1 MEAETIA
8 LRLRAA
14 VDQGLTAA
22 LITPDRMLT
31 RQVAAALDRW
41 DITPDDSGGLPLAL
55 SPPGRLLRQTADL
68 MGATCTADRLLAL
81 LKHPL
86 THTGTDRGDHLRHTR
101 DLELHVRRKGLPF
114 PTGTDIRAWSA
125 DGREAW
131 CIWLADMLD
140 RMATVTDSPLE
151 TLTTTHITLTERLAA
166 GPADGSGTLWD
177 DANGRAARGLC
188 DQLLTHADAGGT
200 LTPRDYAAL
209 FSTLIAQEQA
219 RAPEGHPQILILG
232 TLEARVQTHDLVILA
247 GLNEGTWPALPPP
260 DPWLNRAMR
269 QQAGLLLP
277 ERQIGLSAHDYQQ
290 AIAAP
295 QVWLTRSIRS
305 ADAQTVPSRWLLR
318 LTNLLEGLPD
328 QNGPQALTA
337 MRQRGGEWLAQATAL
352 SATPDAPRAIR
363 PSPRPPVDA
372 RPKRLSVTAIPRL
385 IRDPYAIYAEHVL
398 KLRALDPL
406 TPEPD
411 ALLRGELIHLILQ
424 RFIAGPNTVP
434 ALMAAT
440 ETVLAEHCPWPT
452 TRTLWRARIARI
464 APWFVATES
473 ERQTLGTPAVIEQL
487 GKYPIPGF
495 DFTLSAR
502 ADRIDLTPDGRALI
516 YDYKSGNP
524 PTDKQQRAFEKQL
537 LLEAALVERGAF
549 RPRPPPRGGCRL
561 YRPERQDRPRPAG
574 RPAPRPGVGRIP
586 DPPAPLGRP
595 VTRLHRPQ
603 FRRAQRGTTGLRPP
617 RPVRR
622 MGPRHQTHG
631 GGRPMTRHPATE
643 RQVQAADPR
652 ASTWV
657 SANAGSGKTRV
668 LTDRVARLLLSGVS
682 PAHIL
687 CLTYTKAAAAEMQNR
702 LFRRLGDWAMKPDD
716 TLLAELADLGTDIAL
731 SDLPRARRLFA
742 QAMEVPG
749 GLRIQTIHA
758 FCAGLLRRFPLECGV
773 SPQFKEMDDRAAA
786 LLRAEVM
793 DSLATAP
800 ETEALA
806 RIFTGSTL
814 DDLLQDIAGRR
825 DAFAAPFDEPAVRR
839 TLDLPPAFTEQDLID
854 SILDPATRA
863 DLARFVTLCAG
874 GSSTDQKNADRLS
887 RLGHTLADIE
897 TLESCFL
904 FGETAANPFGAK
916 IGTVPTKATRARDP
930 DLCARIDDLMAIVQ
944 DARPT
949 RLALAA
955 LDRTRTL
962 HAFARPYLAAL
973 DTAKTRRGLVDFDD
987 LIWRARA
994 LLTDPAVAQWVLFK
1008 LDGGIDHILVDE
1020 AQDTSP
1026 LQWQVIR
1033 ALAQEFAAGE
1043 GAHPDRER
1051 TIFVVGDLKQS
1062 IYSFQGAEPE
1072 AFGQMQ
1078 AHFAAELARIARG
1091 LTPLSLDYS
1100 FRSAQAVLRVV
1111 DLTFLTYPDGL
1122 GDRTPTHIAFHETLP
1137 GRVDLWDPIPP
1148 VTEDKDDRP
1157 WHEPMDITGQRHHT
1171 AILADRIATECAR
1184 MIDQETRPSPRTAT
1198 SPAAPSARA
1207 TS

>member
-1 MEAETIA
+1 
-8 LRLRAA
+8 
-14 VDQGLTAA
+14 V
-22 LITPDRMLT
+22 
-31 RQVAAALDRW
+31 
-41 DITPDDSGGLPLAL
+41 
-55 SPPGRLLRQTADL
+55 
-68 MGATCTADRLLAL
+68 
-81 LKHPL
+81 
-86 THTGTDRGDHLRHTR
+86 
-101 DLELHVRRKGLPF
+101 
-114 PTGTDIRAWSA
+114 
-125 DGREAW
+125 
-131 CIWLADMLD
+131 
-140 RMATVTDSPLE
+140 
-151 TLTTTHITLTERLAA
+151 
-166 GPADGSGTLWD
+166 
-177 DANGRAARGLC
+177 
-188 DQLLTHADAGGT
+188 
-200 LTPRDYAAL
+200 
-209 FSTLIAQEQA
+209 
-219 RAPEGHPQILILG
+219 
-232 TLEARVQTHDLVILA
+232 
-247 GLNEGTWPALPPP
+247 
-260 DPWLNRAMR
+260 
-269 QQAGLLLP
+269 
-277 ERQIGLSAHDYQQ
+277 
-290 AIAAP
+290 
-295 QVWLTRSIRS
+295 
-305 ADAQTVPSRWLLR
+305 
-318 LTNLLEGLPD
+318 
-328 QNGPQALTA
+328 
-337 MRQRGGEWLAQATAL
+337 
-352 SATPDAPRAIR
+352 
-363 PSPRPPVDA
+363 
-372 RPKRLSVTAIPRL
+372 
-385 IRDPYAIYAEHVL
+385 
-398 KLRALDPL
+398 
-406 TPEPD
+406 
-411 ALLRGELIHLILQ
+411 
-424 RFIAGPNTVP
+424 
-434 ALMAAT
+434 
-440 ETVLAEHCPWPT
+440 
-452 TRTLWRARIARI
+452 
-464 APWFVATES
+464 
-473 ERQTLGTPAVIEQL
+473 
-487 GKYPIPGF
+487 
-495 DFTLSAR
+495 
-502 ADRIDLTPDGRALI
+502 
-516 YDYKSGNP
+516 
-524 PTDKQQRAFEKQL
+524 
-537 LLEAALVERGAF
+537 
-549 RPRPPPRGGCRL
+549 
-561 YRPERQDRPRPAG
+561 
-574 RPAPRPGVGRIP
+574 
-586 DPPAPLGRP
+586 
-595 VTRLHRPQ
+595 
-603 FRRAQRGTTGLRPP
+603 
-617 RPVRR
+617 
-622 MGPRHQTHG
+622 
-631 GGRPMTRHPATE
+631 TRHPATE
-643 RQVQAADPR
+643 RQVQAADPH

-702 LFRRLGDWAMKPDD
+702 LFRRLGDWAMKPDEN
-716 TLLAELADLGTDIAL
+716 LLAELADLGTNIAL

-825 DAFAAPFDEPAVRR
+825 DAFAASFDEQAVRR
-839 TLDLPPAFTEQDLID
+839 TLDLPPTFTEQDLID
-854 SILDPATRA
+854 SILDPANRA

-874 GSSTDQKNADRLS
+874 GSTTDQKNADRLS

-916 IGTVPTKATRARDP
+916 IGSVPTKATRARDP
-930 DLCARIDDLMAIVQ
+930 DLCARIDDLMALVQ

-973 DTAKTRRGLVDFDD
+973 DTAKTARGLVDFDD

-1026 LQWQVIR
+1026 LQWEVIR

-1111 DLTFLTYPDGL
+1111 DLTFLAHPDGL

-1184 MIDQETRPSPRTAT
+1184 MIREETRPVTKDGHITRRPIRAGDILILVQRRSDLFSAIIRALKSQGLPVAGADRLRIGAELAVKDIGALLRFLALPEDDLALACGLRSPLLGWTEQQLYTLAKSRKSYLWEALRNSPHPNTLAILHDLRQQADFLRPYDLINRLLTRHDGRRRLLARLGSEAEDGIDALLAQALAYESTEIPSLTGFVEWMRTDDLDIKRQMDAAEDRIRVMT
-1198 SPAAPSARA
+1198 VHGAKGLEAPVVILPDTAKRKPSPGDALLPAGDHTHWPGPAASLPPLLQQARDDRQAAQDRERRRLLYVAMTRAESWLIVCAAGETGTGDESWHSMVHDGITAAGAVATDTGLHYALGDWTAPPLDATARAPQPQATAPTFGPVATPKPAAKPLSPSALPGAKVLPGESDPADQDAALARGSLIHLLLEHLPLIA
-1207 TS
+1207 PTQRESHARTLIQLSPDAALAGDPAPLIADAVAIVADPTFAPIFAADTLAEVDLTAPWGPHRLTGTIDRLIVRPTRVTAIDFKTNRLVPDKPEDTPLGILRQMGAYAAMLSVIWPDRTIDSAILWTARPVLMPLPTPLIMAALQETPFP